1 MEIVLPGQVDEESNQ
16 EINICIICQ
25 YSENVNIYLCNK
37 NINKNNCRGSFL
49 HEKCLKDWI
58 KNNNT
63 FQLKCLNC
71 NSNEIII
78 PENIKNNLQ
87 IVENDALTNL
97 AYIILNQYTIENNNS
112 NRNYGSDLM
121 LILVSLILAI
131 LIILLIHNNGYF
143 QN

>member
-1 MEIVLPGQVDEESNQ
+1 MKLLFQK
-16 EINICIICQ
+16 IC
-25 YSENVNIYLCNK
+25 
-37 NINKNNCRGSFL
+37 
-49 HEKCLKDWI
+49 
-58 KNNNT
+58 
-63 FQLKCLNC
+63 
-71 NSNEIII
+71 
-78 PENIKNNLQ
+78 KNNLQ

>member
-1 MEIVLPGQVDEESNQ
+1 MEIVLPGQVYEESNE

-37 NINKNNCRGSFL
+37 NNNINNCRGSLL
-49 HEKCLKDWI
+49 HEKCLKDWVI
-58 KNNNT
+58 SKKT

-87 IVENDALTNL
+87 IVENDALTNVSYVIINQYNEINNISNYKL
-97 AYIILNQYTIENNNS
+97 DLFIMIFGLLLGGIIILCAY
-112 NRNYGSDLM
+112 LM
-121 LILVSLILAI
+121 MM
-131 LIILLIHNNGYF
+131 
-143 QN
+143 